1 MIKIVLEELVRTRG
15 TMFNDIPANVLL
27 HTLSV
32 GLTILVSA
40 GAYYGCERRF
50 LRLKSGFA
58 VVESGQD
65 LIEKG
70 SPLIP
75 TRSGVPS

>member
-1 MIKIVLEELVRTRG
+1 MFHEIVIKIVLEALVRTGR
-15 TMFNDIPANVLL
+15 TMFNDISANVLL
-27 HTLSV
+27 HTLSI
-32 GLTILVSA
+32 GLTILVSTV
-40 GAYYGCERRF
+40 AYYGFERRF

-75 TRSGVPS
+75 AR